1 MRYDE
6 NLIEKRIKNN
16 IIFYSITFLIFLF
29 WYFYTI
35 IDNVYPLFLIC
46 FLISIIIVIKY
57 LEEKKHGLTLQEKLL
72 FVLLFFIPFSLF
84 TNIIL
89 FYNTSF
95 KFFIPFDN
103 LIGIRHNH
111 NLNLILVYFTII
123 FLKLFGIKIFFSK
136 NRSILEQG
144 KIDDIFQF
152 FTKNLTYKKVIF
164 LLILFPLVALTEEL
178 IYRSLLLSILIYYLN
193 WDCILSIIIVSV
205 IFGSVHYSTSKNW
218 SHVISTFVSS
228 IIYSLALIQLG
239 LLYPWIFHLMTNLSV
254 LVFYSH
260 EKKKN
265 APLEV
270 CENNMN

>member
-1 MRYDE
+1 M
-6 NLIEKRIKNN
+6 
-16 IIFYSITFLIFLF
+16 
-29 WYFYTI
+29 
-35 IDNVYPLFLIC
+35 
-46 FLISIIIVIKY
+46 ISIIIVIKY

>member
-1 MRYDE
+1 MSYDE
-6 NLIEKRIKNN
+6 NLIEKRIKDNLT
-16 IIFYSITFLIFLF
+16 FYSIIFFILLF

-57 LEEKKHGLTLQEKLL
+57 LEERKYGLTLQKKLL

-84 TNIIL
+84 TNIVL
-89 FYNTSF
+89 FYNTPF
-95 KFFIPFDN
+95 KYFISFDN

-111 NLNLILVYFTII
+111 NPLLILIYFTVI

-136 NRSILEQG
+136 SRTILEQE
-144 KIDDIFQF
+144 KIDDVFQF
-152 FTKNLTYKKVIF
+152 FTKDLTYKKVI
-164 LLILFPLVALTEEL
+164 LLIILFPLVALIEEL

-193 WDCILSIIIVSV
+193 LDFFLSIIIVSV

-270 CENNMN
+270 SENNMN